1 MKQPENLRKNQTLSF
16 LMEPMQTLWEKD
28 FTHVQQFNDK
38 VQFLEAIGIMR
49 HVHVRV
55 FLLW

>member
-16 LMEPMQTLWEKD
+16 LMEPMQTLWEKIS
-28 FTHVQQFNDK
+28 HVQQFNDK

>member
-1 MKQPENLRKNQTLSF
+1 
-16 LMEPMQTLWEKD
+16 MEPMQTLWGKD